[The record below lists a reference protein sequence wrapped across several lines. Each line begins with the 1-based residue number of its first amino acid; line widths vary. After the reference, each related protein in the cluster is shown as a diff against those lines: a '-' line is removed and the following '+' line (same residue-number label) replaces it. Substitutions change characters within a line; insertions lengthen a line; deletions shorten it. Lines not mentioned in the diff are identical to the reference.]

1 MNVLANKYSFH
12 PLMKEKIPVAT
23 SPGTV
28 SGKITVAKILNLPA
42 PSTLAASSQ
51 GDWDRIEESL
61 HHPCTEWNRKRTVS
75 CYQTDL
81 CIQKLQ
87 IPHNYI

>member
-42 PSTLAASSQ
+42 PSTLAASSREIGIVSKNPFIIHVQ
-51 GDWDRIEESL
+51 NGIE
-61 HHPCTEWNRKRTVS
+61 NV
-75 CYQTDL
+75 Q
-81 CIQKLQ
+81 
-87 IPHNYI
+87 